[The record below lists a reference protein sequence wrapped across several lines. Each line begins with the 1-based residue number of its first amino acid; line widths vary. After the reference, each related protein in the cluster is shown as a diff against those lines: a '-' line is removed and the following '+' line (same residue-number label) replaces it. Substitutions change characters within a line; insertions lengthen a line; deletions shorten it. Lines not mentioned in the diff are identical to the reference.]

1 MTTAEMNRPP
11 GGAFAA
17 LSSRSYRIYLLG
29 QSLANTGT
37 WMQSIAQDWL
47 IFDLTHSSTA
57 VGITMALQFLPMLLF
72 GLQAGALADRIPK
85 RRILFTTQTL
95 NAAATA
101 TLAVLTIAGVTK
113 AADVYAFALVS
124 GMIFAFDVPARQ
136 SFVTEVVPADRL
148 RAAISLTAAVF
159 QATRLIGPAIASLL
173 IVSVGTGW
181 VFAVNA
187 ACYIGPTI
195 GLLMLRPADLRP
207 APPAARARGT
217 VREAVRYV
225 RGRPEVLW
233 TIFLVGML
241 GTFGLNFPVVLT
253 AMAKSTFGGD
263 ASTYGLF
270 NIVLGLG
277 SAAGAVLA
285 GAASRTRTRTIVGA
299 AAVFGILQAAAALAP
314 GIAVFLVL
322 LAAMGFVN
330 LVCQAM
336 ANSSVQL
343 AVDPKLRGRVMG
355 LYMLVFIGGTPVG
368 APIVGAVTGHY
379 GARAGMLLCGA
390 VPLLAATVTAAA
402 LYRSQQ
408 HGSSA
413 RRAADLSRLRQYCVA
428 EMSRIGI
435 RSGTL
440 GVPATGLSVEDAR
453 PARVRSRSARHFHV
467 DHGHP
472 SSLTGATRVP
482 VFPVPERSGLDK
494 GQQVGVERVGV
505 RGQHPVREAR
515 VRLQRAVLHQLASP
529 GTRSVV
535 GDNLVAV
542 TVHGQDRHADLLQ
555 VLAVVL
561 ADELRDT
568 LVLTLRAAH
577 HALTPPVRD
586 DRLRRLHARLVE
598 IVERPGRHGPDP
610 DSDDK

>member
-1 MTTAEMNRPP
+1 VTTAEIHRPP

-17 LSSRSYRIYLLG
+17 LSSRSYRIYLTG

-72 GLQAGALADRIPK
+72 GLYAGALADRLPK
-85 RRILFTTQTL
+85 RRILLTTQLL

-101 TLAVLTIAGVTK
+101 TLAALTVAGVTK

-124 GMIFAFDVPARQ
+124 GMIFSFDVPARQ
-136 SFVTEVVPADRL
+136 SFVTEVVPVANL

-187 ACYIGPTI
+187 ACYLGPTI
-195 GLLMLRPADLRP
+195 GLLMLRPGDLRP
-207 APPAARARGT
+207 APAASAARGT
-217 VREAVRYV
+217 VGEAVRYV

-253 AMAKSTFGGD
+253 AMAKSAFGGG

-285 GAASRTRTRTIVGA
+285 ASGARPRTRTIVAA
-299 AAVFGILQAAAALAP
+299 AAVFGLLQAAAALAP
-314 GIAVFLVL
+314 GIMVFLVL

-330 LVCQAM
+330 LVCQAL

-343 AVDPKLRGRVMG
+343 AVDPELRGRVMG

-368 APIVGAVTGHY
+368 APIVGAVTSHY
-379 GARAGMLLCGA
+379 GARAGMLLCGV
-390 VPLLAATVTAAA
+390 VPVLAAVVVAAA
-402 LYRSQQ
+402 L
-408 HGSSA
+408 SA
-413 RRAADLSRLRQYCVA
+413 RRRRARLGQASPAV
-428 EMSRIGI
+428 
-435 RSGTL
+435 SG
-440 GVPATGLSVEDAR
+440 GSAR
-453 PARVRSRSARHFHV
+453 PAASA
-467 DHGHP
+467 
-472 SSLTGATRVP
+472 
-482 VFPVPERSGLDK
+482 
-494 GQQVGVERVGV
+494 
-505 RGQHPVREAR
+505 
-515 VRLQRAVLHQLASP
+515 AS
-529 GTRSVV
+529 
-535 GDNLVAV
+535 
-542 TVHGQDRHADLLQ
+542 
-555 VLAVVL
+555 
-561 ADELRDT
+561 
-568 LVLTLRAAH
+568 
-577 HALTPPVRD
+577 
-586 DRLRRLHARLVE
+586 
-598 IVERPGRHGPDP
+598 
-610 DSDDK
+610 